1 MVGADGVTHQGSY
14 DLTYLG
20 CLPNFVIMAPSDE
33 AELMHM
39 VATACQID
47 DRPSAIRYPR
57 GEALGI
63 EMPARGTPL
72 AIGKGRV
79 VREGSKVA
87 ILSLG
92 TRLED
97 SLAAADDLAA
107 RGLSTTRSAERR
119 GGKEGVST
127 GRTR

>member
-1 MVGADGVTHQGSY
+1 MT
-14 DLTYLG
+14 
-20 CLPNFVIMAPSDE
+20 PSDE

-107 RGLSTTRSAERR
+107 RGLRSEEHTSELQALMRNSYAVFCL
-119 GGKEGVST
+119 KKK
-127 GRTR
+127 

>member
-1 MVGADGVTHQGSY
+1 
-14 DLTYLG
+14 
-20 CLPNFVIMAPSDE
+20 
-33 AELMHM
+33 
-39 VATACQID
+39 
-47 DRPSAIRYPR
+47 
-57 GEALGI
+57 
-63 EMPARGTPL
+63 MPARGTPL

-107 RGLSTTRSAERR
+107 RGLSTTVADARFAKPLDEDLLRRLAREHEVLVTVEEGAIEIGRASCRERV
-119 GGKEGVST
+119 GQYV
-127 GRTR
+127 